1 MYYQAFDENGALIVS
16 GWYREVH
23 DIEPYILS
31 HLADKQLTT
40 ASLLRSKRPNDESKE
55 FVATY
60 TIAIDDDN
68 LYLERSKR

>member
-1 MYYQAFDENGALIVS
+1 MYYQAIDENGQTIAS
-16 GWYREVH
+16 GWQQEIH
-23 DIEPYILS
+23 DIEQKILS

-40 ASLLRSKRPNDESKE
+40 ATLMRSKRPNDESKE

-60 TIAIDDDN
+60 ALAIDDDN